1 MLGSHSPT
9 ASTLQRNVIL
19 ALLIAVAAA
28 AWALLIWQQIGL
40 DADMRMEM
48 YSPTMGMKA
57 PLFLAV
63 WMIMMVAMMFPT
75 AAPMILTFHQV
86 QAGKRGRGETFV
98 STWVFVA
105 GYLLVWGVM
114 GILAFAGA
122 AGSEVLAGS
131 MGLSTATAARIG
143 GALLMAGGAYQLSPL
158 KDLCLAKCRTPV
170 GFILTSW
177 RDGQW
182 GAVRMGVQHGL
193 FCLGCCWLLFLA
205 LFPLGIM
212 NLAAMAVVTLLIFA
226 EKTLPSGERIAKV
239 SGVALLLYGATV
251 LVLPQALPT
260 FQPAGAMIMN

>member
-1 MLGSHSPT
+1 MAL
-9 ASTLQRNVIL
+9 TLQRNIIL
-19 ALLIAVAAA
+19 ALLIAIAAA

-40 DADMRMEM
+40 DADMRMGI

-98 STWVFVA
+98 STWVFAA
-105 GYLLVWGVM
+105 GYMLIWGAM
-114 GILAFAGA
+114 GVLAFAGA
-122 AGSEVLAGS
+122 AGSEVLAAYV
-131 MGLSTATAARIG
+131 GLSTATAARIG

-158 KDLCLAKCRTPV
+158 KYLCLAKCRTPV

-205 LFPLGIM
+205 LFPIGIM

-251 LVLPQALPT
+251 LVFPQALPT
-260 FQPAGAMIMN
+260 FQPADAMTMN